1 MATPSPPPVVSKLA
15 FKPGIES
22 TDTTQASPHSND
34 TEKETLESHEVIEL
48 QAFSERKAWI
58 EEKIKVSTCY
68 SSFQALFS
76 HTISQFLEQLPPI
89 QVFVGIDAVR
99 TSADVSKRWN
109 KHHVI
114 YMSNAAMLR
123 EMLEKGFCVRF
134 VSSLPHAAPLE
145 LMEGFQDSLRCDASP
160 TRTRNCT
167 DVWNSKES
175 C

>member
-1 MATPSPPPVVSKLA
+1 MCRKS
-15 FKPGIES
+15 
-22 TDTTQASPHSND
+22 HSQ
-34 TEKETLESHEVIEL
+34 VY
-48 QAFSERKAWI
+48 F
-58 EEKIKVSTCY
+58 VST
-68 SSFQALFS
+68 LFTETGVEQIGTS
-76 HTISQFLEQLPPI
+76 ELSAPFLKHIPNPLCTKSGGQLVLTIPLIIFMDD
-89 QVFVGIDAVR
+89 V
-99 TSADVSKRWN
+99 SANVSKRWN

-123 EMLEKGFCVRF
+123 EMLEKEFCVRF
-134 VSSLPHAAPLE
+134 VSSLPHATPLE